1 MKQPNSE
8 PDFYNDLALSLDK
21 AWSVIEPGISNRTSA
36 AHTPV
41 VATVNSSGI
50 PQQRVMVLRAADRN
64 NRRLRFHTDA
74 RAAKNRQCGQA
85 SVLMYDAQEKVQ
97 IRLEGLTLAQTVGD
111 DVDSAWQ
118 NSTTFARRCYMA
130 EVEPGSPVALPMSG
144 LPEWIE
150 GKQPVEEQLASY
162 RANFA
167 LLWFDIQSIE
177 WLYLANTGHRRA
189 KWDWNDAISG
199 WSGRWLVP

>member
-21 AWSVIEPGISNRTSA
+21 AWSVIEPGISNRASA
-36 AHTPV
+36 GHTPV

-64 NRRLRFHTDA
+64 KRRLRFHTDA

-97 IRLEGLTLAQTVGD
+97 IRLEGLTLVQTVGD

-130 EVEPGSPVALPMSG
+130 EVEPGSPVALPVSG

-162 RANFA
+162 RVNFA

-189 KWDWNDAISG
+189 KWHWNDAISG